1 MLISARRVALVL
13 ATAACVSG
21 PLFSQSAKNW
31 CLVKNHSSVAYSVAI
46 SDTVA
51 KSGVFFFKPQG
62 ATGPGTKLDKKGD
75 SFALEAGKTYE
86 FNYDTTAG
94 TMAATLKFRDPAGK
108 YTEVNFKFLEVA
120 GRRSD
125 VRVGLTSDDWAN
137 SSLDFHLSGCFVQ
150 GKTFIAMD

>member
-1 MLISARRVALVL
+1 MSQRYFAGVSAWRIFAGPAKRRTPKKSDESDVL
-13 ATAACVSG
+13 A
-21 PLFSQSAKNW
+21 K
-31 CLVKNHSSVAYSVAI
+31 

-94 TMAATLKFRDPAGK
+94 TMAATLKFRDPGGK